1 MASAVIVARAA
12 EAVAVEAGADAGPAH
27 VCAAAIEVA
36 AEHVVRRLAVLRLH
50 RQHAARPLLASVGLR
65 WLRLRLRF
73 CLRLRLWAT
82 TLSSIL
88 VAPEHTT
95 HDSSNH
101 LVSSRVCKAALK
113 TDDLPATCERKG
125 VLCVFLPRRT
135 SNRIVRIQL
144 VHTFEVC
151 TTGLHVGTSSIL
163 PNSS

>member
-1 MASAVIVARAA
+1 MDLWRELSNEYVVAKICFGTAASAPPV
-12 EAVAVEAGADAGPAH
+12 ADADVKFSSTAH
-27 VCAAAIEVA
+27 RTVE
-36 AEHVVRRLAVLRLH
+36 RGRYRF

-113 TDDLPATCERKG
+113 TDDLPATCERKA

-135 SNRIVRIQL
+135 SNRIVRFQL

-151 TTGLHVGTSSIL
+151 TTGLHVCTSSIL